1 MADNQKFYQ
10 DISQLLDNARKQA
23 KTAVNTAM
31 VYTYYEIGRRIVE
44 EEQHGENRA
53 AYGQQ
58 ILQGLSDHLTKAFG
72 KGYSVG
78 NLKISVSSIWFSP
91 MTKLA
96 KQCLAN
102 SPISQQLAQAESFFS
117 AGHTI

>member
-44 EEQHGENRA
+44 EEQHGE
-53 AYGQQ
+53 
-58 ILQGLSDHLTKAFG
+58 IVLPM
-72 KGYSVG
+72 
-78 NLKISVSSIWFSP
+78 VSRFCRVF
-91 MTKLA
+91 
-96 KQCLAN
+96 Q
-102 SPISQQLAQAESFFS
+102 
-117 AGHTI
+117 TI